1 MQKELPL
8 CRFRRHKYLY
18 CLILLHT
25 SCLRKAEK
33 KQKFGSLLNMITG
46 LRVLPCIHLVRH
58 GFAVNGTD
66 IRERAQVGGRLG
78 CQLSTAQ

>member
-58 GFAVNGTD
+58 GTD
-66 IRERAQVGGRLG
+66 IRECAQVGGRLG